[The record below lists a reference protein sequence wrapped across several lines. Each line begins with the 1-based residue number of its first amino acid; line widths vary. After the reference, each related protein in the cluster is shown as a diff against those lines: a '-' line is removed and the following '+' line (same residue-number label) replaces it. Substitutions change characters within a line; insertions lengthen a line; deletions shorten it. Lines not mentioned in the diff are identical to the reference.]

1 MPIAAARNATM
12 PPVVAGFEHVERRWC
27 SADGLP
33 TARVLPGEFYVS
45 NNDESIVTVLG
56 SCVAACIYDPVASVA
71 GMNHF
76 LLPDGSSSDPLSASE
91 RYGIAAMESLIN
103 ALFKLG
109 ASKQRMVVKLFGGAS
124 VIETSALKVGEMNA
138 AFVKEFVRS
147 ENLTVAA
154 EDLGDVFPRKVKFYV
169 KGGKVMVKRLRS
181 MQKRAIDD
189 LEHRYAESIK
199 PQQQTGD
206 IELFS

>member
-1 MPIAAARNATM
+1 MPIAAARNAPM
-12 PPVVAGFEHVERRWC
+12 PPVAVGFEHVERRWC
-27 SADGLP
+27 STDGLP

-45 NNDESIVTVLG
+45 GNDESITTVLG
-56 SCVAACIYDPVASVA
+56 SCVAACIYDPVAGVA

-76 LLPDGSSSDPLSASE
+76 LLPDGASSDPLGASE

-103 ALFKLG
+103 GLFKLG
-109 ASKQRMVVKLFGGAS
+109 ASKGRMVVKLFGGAS
-124 VIETSALKVGEMNA
+124 VIETTSLRVGEMNA
-138 AFVKEFVRS
+138 EFVR
-147 ENLTVAA
+147 EFVRNEKLTVAA
-154 EDLGDVFPRKVKFYV
+154 EDLGAVYPRKVKFYV
-169 KGGKVMVKRLRS
+169 KGGKVLVKRLRS

-189 LEHRYAESIK
+189 MEHRYLESIK